1 MTKTILVAAAVAL
14 TAGATATALGAAAVP
29 AAPAAPAVAPPGGAP
44 GTWRAISIRQAT
56 NGRTIYRENCK
67 DCHGSFG
74 APTKESLRKYEK
86 IADFTKRETL
96 AGKTDK
102 ELIEAVTNGKG
113 RDMKGFKDKL
123 SAAEI
128 DAAVQY
134 VKTLVKK

>member
-1 MTKTILVAAAVAL
+1 MTKAILVAAAATL
-14 TAGATATALGAAAVP
+14 TAAATAPHAVTVAAAAPPGAAAANARP
-29 AAPAAPAVAPPGGAP
+29 
-44 GTWRAISIRQAT
+44 ISIRQAT

-96 AGKTDK
+96 QGKTDK
-102 ELIEAVTNGKG
+102 ELIEVVTNGKG

-128 DAAVQY
+128 EAAVQY
-134 VKTLVKK
+134 VKTLAKK